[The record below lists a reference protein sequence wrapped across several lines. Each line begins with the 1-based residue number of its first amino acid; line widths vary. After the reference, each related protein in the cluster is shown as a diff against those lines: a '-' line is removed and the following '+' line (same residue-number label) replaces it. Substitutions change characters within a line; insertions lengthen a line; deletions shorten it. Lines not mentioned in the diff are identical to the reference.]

1 MFVPKFQGRQM
12 MHGSRL
18 SRSMVLAVLIAGLFA
33 AAVYAR
39 QASSVAQEQRPG
51 SNPIGP
57 EAKLTEQQF
66 KGENLFYQ
74 RCSLCHMARALKA
87 GNPPTV
93 GPSLK
98 TVFKNT
104 SPDEEKDLRTFILNG
119 TPHMPGFRY
128 ALSSKE
134 IDDLIAY
141 LKIM

>member
-1 MFVPKFQGRQM
+1 MRRLKTSAMF
-12 MHGSRL
+12 
-18 SRSMVLAVLIAGLFA
+18 AVLLLGFFA
-33 AAVYAR
+33 AAAYAR
-39 QASSVAQEQRPG
+39 QAASVAQEQRPG

-98 TVFKNT
+98 TVFKNA

-128 ALSSKE
+128 ALSPKE

-141 LKIM
+141 LKVM

>member
-1 MFVPKFQGRQM
+1 MSVHTTRKLQAFF
-12 MHGSRL
+12 
-18 SRSMVLAVLIAGLFA
+18 LAVVFAGSLYPGA
-33 AAVYAR
+33 ARLLAD
-39 QASSVAQEQRPG
+39 ERPG
-51 SNPIGP
+51 PNPTP
-57 EAKLTEQQF
+57 AEAKLTDQQF
-66 KGENLFYQ
+66 KGQNLFFQ

-104 SPDEEKDLRTFILNG
+104 SADEEKDLRTFILNG

-128 ALSSKE
+128 ALSEKE

-141 LKIM
+141 LKVM